1 MLKMQVIMD
10 NEKII
15 REKVYNADK
24 IQKAIDNLLKSEYGF
39 IKGED
44 GFYFEHG
51 NSEDYADFW
60 SAILLLKDEEW
71 FINNVNT
78 WLWFNSDD
86 SDDPEDFAIEDL
98 REHYTTKRKK
108 SA

>member
-10 NEKII
+10 NEKIHQ
-15 REKVYNADK
+15 EKVYKADK
-24 IQKAIDNLLKSEYGF
+24 IQRAIDNLLLFEYGF
-39 IKGED
+39 AKSED
-44 GFYFEHG
+44 GFYFESG
-51 NSEDYADFW
+51 SSEDYTNFW

-71 FINNVNT
+71 FLNNIKT

-86 SDDPEDFAIEDL
+86 SDNPEDFAIEDL
-98 REHYTTKRKK
+98 REHYTKRKK